1 MATVTECRQGDR
13 LRAAIDRLHAAQ
25 LAALAAR
32 AAPDDDCRDV
42 FGAARRLL
50 EMLAEMGSLLVRL
63 GQVADADEGAA
74 AARRR
79 LVTLATAGA
88 SALAALTS
96 LAFEL
101 EGGPAH
107 PEAGPGELDPAGE
120 TGAAPGQTAPEGPG
134 VAGVAGGGRGREA
147 VVRRP
152 VAAAGP
158 SPERA
163 PTSMRAVADGNRLL
177 VDQLKRLMQ
186 NAGRRESWR
195 SRPPGELWRGL
206 LAQVAGLLPLVAE
219 LEAGPLPEARARE
232 LARLA
237 ADAANYIAFIRF
249 YPRLPAA

>member
-32 AAPDDDCRDV
+32 VAPDDDCRDV

-63 GQVADADEGAA
+63 GQLADADEGAA

-88 SALAALTS
+88 NTLAALVS
-96 LAFEL
+96 LTFEL

-107 PEAGPGELDPAGE
+107 PEAGPVELDPAGE
-120 TGAAPGQTAPEGPG
+120 TGAAPGLAVADGPG
-134 VAGVAGGGRGREA
+134 VAGAAGGGRGRETA
-147 VVRRP
+147 ARRP
-152 VAAAGP
+152 GAGP

-163 PTSMRAVADGNRLL
+163 PTSMRAVTDGNRLL

-186 NAGRRESWR
+186 NASRRESWR